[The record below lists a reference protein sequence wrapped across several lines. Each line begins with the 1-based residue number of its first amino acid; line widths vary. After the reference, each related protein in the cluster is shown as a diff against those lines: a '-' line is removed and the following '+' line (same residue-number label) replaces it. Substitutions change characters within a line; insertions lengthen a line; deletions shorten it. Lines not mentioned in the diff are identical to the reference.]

1 MIDVDFRPGFL
12 NFMEKAIPA
21 EGAGYMVRSVLAVLG
36 GWVAVGVLVV
46 VTDLVLGRM
55 YPQSY
60 VAGKIPPDS
69 LSALSL
75 ATSILYSI
83 AGGWL
88 TALIASRRKW
98 THVLALVAWG
108 LLMGIASAIF
118 TWGQTQHWYQIGLI
132 LGWIPAVL
140 LGGYIKI
147 GGRHQS

>member
-1 MIDVDFRPGFL
+1 
-12 NFMEKAIPA
+12 
-21 EGAGYMVRSVLAVLG
+21 MVRSILAVLG
-36 GWVAVGVLVV
+36 GWMAVGVLVV

-55 YPQSY
+55 YPQAY
-60 VAGKIPPDS
+60 VAGKIPPDY

-75 ATSILYSI
+75 ATSIVYSI

-88 TALIASRRKW
+88 TALIAAKRKW
-98 THVLALVAWG
+98 THVWALVAWG

-118 TWGQTQHWYQIGLI
+118 TWGQIQHWYQIGLI

-147 GGRHQS
+147 GGNGGRHQF